1 MLPLTPYEQMM
12 IGQDYESILTTG
24 SESVVATF
32 EYLQGAVP
40 LTYDDTYGTSGYSS
54 VETKIETGMVL
65 QEFIKPRNEKTLA
78 YGVLSVQDCIL
89 YASTGLNL
97 NIGIPGSLRVVI
109 GNVRWRPVPKEKER
123 PFYNYLISRL
133 GNLQVGQV
141 IACKLEQ

>member
-1 MLPLTPYEQMM
+1 MLGITPYELAM
-12 IGQDYESILTTG
+12 IGQDYESILNNG

-32 EYLQGAVP
+32 EYLQGSVP
-40 LTYDDTYGTSGYSS
+40 TSYDDTYGTSGYA
-54 VETKIETGMVL
+54 VMETKIQTGMVL

-78 YGVLSVQDCIL
+78 YGILDVQDCIL
-89 YASTGLNL
+89 YASTSLNL

-109 GNVRWRPVPKEKER
+109 GNVRWRPIPKEKTR